1 MDEDTVNA
9 LKDGI
14 RQYNDI
20 IKKLSIRMVELEKDN
35 RRLRSIL
42 EERTDCINQEIRD
55 ILAAYATPEQL
66 ARLPAEVRERS
77 YHGVYKYRILSHGIT

>member
-20 IKKLSIRMVELEKDN
+20 IKKLSVRMVELEKDN
-35 RRLRSIL
+35 RRLRSLL
-42 EERTDCINQEIRD
+42 EEKTECINQANLEIRD

-66 ARLPAEVRERS
+66 ARLPAEVRER
-77 YHGVYKYRILSHGIT
+77 ILSRRV